1 MNMPALVVPEI
12 ELEDE
17 TEMKERLINWM
28 AWCVSRDNH
37 GLNYPSKSPTVR
49 LMPVTSSSSLRV
61 DARDAWQIE
70 RAINKLPEREKVL
83 IRTHYRFRHLS
94 LRVRLGEIARQGF
107 AYQERRYRDLRK
119 AAECMIKNILHT
131 LPKSA

>member
-1 MNMPALVVPEI
+1 MNMPALALPEI
-12 ELEDE
+12 ELEDD
-17 TEMKERLINWM
+17 TEMKDRLTNWM

-37 GLNYPSKSPTVR
+37 GLGYPSQSPTVR
-49 LMPVTSSSSLRV
+49 LLPAPSRLGGHI
-61 DARDAWQIE
+61 DAKDAWLIE
-70 RAINKLPEREKVL
+70 RAVNKLPEREKVL

-94 LRVRLGEIARQGF
+94 LRVRLREIARQGY